1 MVQRGRILRDTSNG
15 TGLVSANGNQ
25 HEFTLEGVWKSDMAP
40 RQDMVVEFDLDD
52 TGKVVSI
59 FAVSESDLAKEKAVQ
74 AAKIAGEQAEKAA
87 LMVKEKGLAVF
98 NDVAARV
105 GKPVLIAIGIV
116 IVCWFYL
123 SALDIKGLASMKF
136 TFWQMLGVV
145 NASWDMNT
153 LQSVAMQD
161 KGIYG
166 LLGILALAGP
176 FIAQFWKNPLAHL
189 GNALPLL
196 LMLLVGGLLYLDI
209 HRSVDAAVEQAR
221 QIAGGNEQLAEYL
234 RKMAEKMR
242 GEALKALHIGVGA
255 YIALAAS
262 AYLAFVGL
270 TKYLAAKA

>member
-1 MVQRGRILRDTSNG
+1 MGQRGRILRDTGNG

-25 HEFTLEGVWKSDMAP
+25 YEFTLEGVWRSDLAP
-40 RQDMVVEFDLDD
+40 RQDMVVEFDLDAA
-52 TGKVVSI
+52 GKVVSI
-59 FAVSESDLAKEKAVQ
+59 FAVSDSDLAKEKAEQ
-74 AAKIAGEQAEKAA
+74 AAKIAREQTEKAA

-105 GKPVLIAIGIV
+105 GKPVLIATGIV

-123 SALDIKGLASMKF
+123 SALDIKGLAAMKI

-145 NASWDMNT
+145 NASGGMDT

-176 FIAQFWKNPLAHL
+176 FIAQLWKNPLAHL

-196 LMLLVGGLLYLDI
+196 LMLLVGSLFYLEI
-209 HRSVDAAVEQAR
+209 HGSVDVAVEQAS
-221 QIAGGNEQLAEYL
+221 ALGGGNDQMKEHF
-234 RKMAEKMR
+234 RRMAEKMLE
-242 GEALKALHIGVGA
+242 EALKAVRIGVGA

-262 AYLAFVGL
+262 TYLAFVGL

>member
-1 MVQRGRILRDTSNG
+1 MGQRGRILRDTRNG
-15 TGLVSANGNQ
+15 TGLVSANGSQ
-25 HEFTLEGVWKSDMAP
+25 HEFTLEGVWKPDVSP
-40 RQDMVVEFDLDD
+40 RADMVVEFDLDA

-59 FAVSESDLAKEKAVQ
+59 FAVSESDLAKEKAEQ
-74 AAKIAGEQAEKAA
+74 AAKIAREQTEKAA

-105 GKPVLIAIGIV
+105 GKPVLIATGVV
-116 IVCWFYL
+116 IVFWFYL
-123 SALDIKGLASMKF
+123 SALDIKGLASIKI

-166 LLGILALAGP
+166 LLGIIALAGP

-189 GNALPLL
+189 GNVLPLL
-196 LMLLVGGLLYLDI
+196 LMLLVGSLFYLEI
-209 HRSVDAAVEQAR
+209 HRSVDAAVEQAV
-221 QIAGGNEQLAEYL
+221 ALSGGNYQMKEHL
-234 RKMAEKMR
+234 RKMAEKMLE
-242 GEALKALHIGVGA
+242 EALKALHIGVGA

-262 AYLAFVGL
+262 TYLAFVGA